1 MIEKL
6 CAVVEL
12 QSEIIRVQHD
22 VIHQLGG
29 YDPTEEQ
36 TAQADGMSRE
46 LCGDIF
52 DVWRKGLNGMNENE
66 SMELTEEMEQ
76 ELCDG
81 KGGDDD
87 E

>member
-1 MIEKL
+1 MDNCLMPEATVIEKL

-52 DVWRKGLNGMNENE
+52 DV
-66 SMELTEEMEQ
+66 
-76 ELCDG
+76 
-81 KGGDDD
+81 
-87 E
+87 

>member
-22 VIHQLGG
+22 VIRQLGG

-36 TAQADGMSRE
+36 TAQADDMSQE

-52 DVWRKGLNGMNENE
+52 DL
-66 SMELTEEMEQ
+66 
-76 ELCDG
+76 
-81 KGGDDD
+81 
-87 E
+87 

>member
-1 MIEKL
+1 
-6 CAVVEL
+6 
-12 QSEIIRVQHD
+12 
-22 VIHQLGG
+22 
-29 YDPTEEQ
+29 
-36 TAQADGMSRE
+36 
-46 LCGDIF
+46 
-52 DVWRKGLNGMNENE
+52 MNENE

>member
-1 MIEKL
+1 
-6 CAVVEL
+6 
-12 QSEIIRVQHD
+12 
-22 VIHQLGG
+22 
-29 YDPTEEQ
+29 
-36 TAQADGMSRE
+36 
-46 LCGDIF
+46 
-52 DVWRKGLNGMNENE
+52 LNGMNENE

>member
-22 VIHQLGG
+22 AIHQLGG

-36 TAQADGMSRE
+36 TTQADGMSRE

-52 DVWRKGLNGMNENE
+52 DV
-66 SMELTEEMEQ
+66 
-76 ELCDG
+76 
-81 KGGDDD
+81 
-87 E
+87 

>member
-6 CAVVEL
+6 CAVMEL

-52 DVWRKGLNGMNENE
+52 DL
-66 SMELTEEMEQ
+66 
-76 ELCDG
+76 
-81 KGGDDD
+81 
-87 E
+87 